1 MLIKDHINLTMRNPL
16 IGRNMDE
23 YGVRFPDMS
32 EVYDKEFRDKVKQIS
47 NEESLNVKEGVYT
60 CLTGPTYET
69 PSEIKMVRVLGGD
82 LVGMSTVP
90 EAIVAKH
97 QGMRI
102 LGISCAT
109 NMAAGILDKPLN
121 HEEVIE
127 VSNNVRGKM
136 MLLAERIIKE
146 IGKM

>member
-69 PSEIKMVRVLGGD
+69 PSEIKRVRVLGGD

-90 EAIVAKH
+90 EAIVARH
-97 QGMRI
+97 GGMTT
-102 LGISCAT
+102 LGISLIT
-109 NMAAGILDKPLN
+109 NKAAGLGGEELD
-121 HEEVIE
+121 HAEVVDIA
-127 VSNNVRGKM
+127 NK
-136 MLLAERIIKE
+136 AEKNLVTLVKGVINE
-146 IGKM
+146 W